1 MLKGYKTRRIL
12 KEHHVVSKLR
22 VEYSDLLQFAFGLQI
37 ELKQLNP
44 VSQKVQ
50 VQSTK
55 ALLIQSVKDLN
66 QKRQQFNQT
75 FYQVLS
81 SGKQWLV
88 QSRPDDFNQRIS
100 KSVSVQFEA
109 RLEEQLER
117 EAQFFGLPLP

>member
-1 MLKGYKTRRIL
+1 M
-12 KEHHVVSKLR
+12 
-22 VEYSDLLQFAFGLQI
+22 
-37 ELKQLNP
+37 
-44 VSQKVQ
+44 
-50 VQSTK
+50 
-55 ALLIQSVKDLN
+55 KDLN

-117 EAQFFGLPLP
+117 EAQFFGLPLPKKSAYSTTGHERVNSNMTD